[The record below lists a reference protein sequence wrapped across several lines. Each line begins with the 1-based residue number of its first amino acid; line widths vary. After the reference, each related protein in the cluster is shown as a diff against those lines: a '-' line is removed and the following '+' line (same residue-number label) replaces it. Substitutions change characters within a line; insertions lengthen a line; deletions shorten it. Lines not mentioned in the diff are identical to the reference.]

1 MLARLLRTATLPL
14 AVLALACSGRG
25 VEVQTAQGPD
35 ALSAPPAPASPT
47 AARIVALPRTPTPLP
62 PDHGAVEA
70 LLRRVTLYPT
80 DVPRELQA
88 EPPVVEDAAAAAAR
102 TPDPIAFL
110 ARAQVWGRTLSL
122 RATFAAPSA
131 AEPVVTAVT
140 IHFTTPEGAQAQ
152 FQRFRTEGLPALLA
166 DAGLDGATVSVDRA
180 QPAAA
185 PPAGEEALRWRW
197 PGADGTSVGA
207 GEVVAVRRGAFIA
220 LVLLSGAG
228 DAGALAQALDGRA
241 AAVQPDGR

>member
-1 MLARLLRTATLPL
+1 MLARLLRTAIPPL
-14 AVLALACSGRG
+14 AVLALACSGKG
-25 VEVQTAQGPD
+25 AEVRTAQGPD
-35 ALSAPPAPASPT
+35 ALNAPLSPASPT
-47 AARIVALPRTPTPLP
+47 AARIAALPQTPTPPP

-102 TPDPIAFL
+102 TSDPAAFL
-110 ARAQVWGRTLSL
+110 ARAQQWGRTLSL
-122 RATFAAPSA
+122 RTLFVAPSA
-131 AEPVVTAVT
+131 AEPAVMAVT

-152 FQRFRTEGLPALLA
+152 FHHFRTEGLPALLA
-166 DAGLDGATVSVDRA
+166 DAGLDGATVPVVRA

-185 PPAGEEALRWRW
+185 PLAGEEALRWRW
-197 PGADGTSVGA
+197 PGADRTSVGA

-228 DAGALAQALDGRA
+228 DAGALAQALDDRA